1 MADEMNIFLED
12 SMEDFLI
19 PSDDFKI
26 EDLEVIKPDEQVD
39 KDQEEDQK
47 VPEDSSTPPDVS
59 IKKDNEPSSSNILSQ
74 LVNTMQEEGWFKLKD
89 GEVLD
94 IKTPEDF
101 EQVLEK
107 IRETAL
113 ETEQDDW
120 SEHQK
125 EYFEAL
131 RNGIPHQDIVQHQQ
145 LQQTFSTIT
154 DEAID
159 DEANEELRRNI
170 ITAYYANT
178 GLDKEEA
185 EEMAEKII
193 KDGEDIDKAK
203 RFRDKL
209 KATEANNFKKQQ
221 EEAAA
226 LKRKQES
233 EFAKQQQ
240 EFKKFVD
247 TISEIIPGE
256 KLTPK
261 LKKEVNDA
269 LNKPVSYDEA
279 GNPRNI
285 IGDFFAKE
293 GNKGAFKLA
302 YLLKI
307 TEGFTKMDGLSVSK
321 AKKETTSKLGQLLQT
336 PSSSLSFTK
345 DESND
350 NSIDMIDWDQVLK
363 L

>member
-26 EDLEVIKPDEQVD
+26 EDMQPIKQEETDEVITEEIKEV
-39 KDQEEDQK
+39 QEK
-47 VPEDSSTPPDVS
+47 NNIPPDVS

-74 LVNTMQEEGWFKLKD
+74 LVSTMQEEGWFELKD

-94 IKTPEDF
+94 IKTPQDF

-113 ETEQDDW
+113 ETEQSEW
-120 SEHQK
+120 SDVQK
-125 EYFEAL
+125 EYFNAL
-131 RNGIPHQDIVQHQQ
+131 RNGVPHEEIVQHQQ
-145 LQQTFSTIT
+145 MQQTFASIT
-154 DEAID
+154 DGAI
-159 DEANEELRRNI
+159 EEEGNEVLRKNI
-170 ITAYYANT
+170 LTAYYTNT

-185 EEMAEKII
+185 EEMVEKII

-203 RFRDKL
+203 KFRDKL
-209 KATEANNFKKQQ
+209 KVIEANNFKKQ
-221 EEAAA
+221 EEANAEA
-226 LKRKQES
+226 KKQEAVK
-233 EFAKQQQ
+233 FAAQQK
-240 EFKKFVD
+240 EFKAYIEKLDEV
-247 TISEIIPGE
+247 IPGE

-261 LKKEVNDA
+261 LKKEVND
-269 LNKPVSYDEA
+269 LLIKPVSYDEA

-307 TEGFTKMDGLSVSK
+307 TEGFTKMDNLSVSK
-321 AKKETTSKLGQLLQT
+321 AKKDVTSKVAKLLQT
-336 PSSSLSFTK
+336 PSSAMSFTK
-345 DESND
+345 EDSTNI
-350 NSIDMIDWDQVLK
+350 IDDIDWDKILEM
-363 L
+363 